1 MKDWYAWTHFGA
13 DPAPAKGP
21 FQTIDEARG
30 ALERFRGRY
39 GALAGTYERS
49 GRITL
54 KIYVSR
60 ESARN
65 ADIGDNAQIA
75 HL

>member
-1 MKDWYAWTHFGA
+1 MKDWYAWVRFGGN
-13 DPAPAKGP
+13 PSPAKGP
-21 FQTIDEARG
+21 FKTVEEARK